1 MISLGSG
8 SFLKDDNTVKE
19 EIYVNKPL
27 SFSRIMALLDEYPH
41 LKKITTP
48 TSLYARISPK
58 YLQALE
64 ELGVTVVSV
73 EKKGRPKKYS
83 EKETQK
89 INDLLKSGY
98 SPQEISKNM
107 NIPLKTVYYL
117 KKSSLKPGRK
127 NKYTTNTVNEVK
139 NLYKQGVSAKDISSK
154 LDIPLR
160 TVYSLL
166 KR

>member
-8 SFLKDDNTVKE
+8 SLLKDDNTVKE

-27 SFSRIMALLDEYPH
+27 SFSRIMELLEEYPH
-41 LKKITTP
+41 LKKITIP
-48 TSLYARISPK
+48 TSLFARISPK

-64 ELGVTVVSV
+64 ELGVTVVSI

-83 EKETQK
+83 EKDTHK
-89 INDLLKSGY
+89 VHDLLKSGY
-98 SPQEISKNM
+98 SPREISENL
-107 NIPLKTVYYL
+107 NIPLKTIYYL
-117 KKSSLKPGRK
+117 KKSPLKPGRK
-127 NKYTTNTVNEVK
+127 NKYATDTVNEVK